1 MKRTFTVF
9 ITMLITAY
17 ALNSANAVQPA
28 FTLTAKNFVYTDSI
42 GLDGID
48 AMKFDIY
55 LLHTNTGAS
64 GAFEFALGQYYFNI
78 NGALGPSSDYNYY
91 IVPGSTTFTNVNAV
105 PRNPTFV
112 SPDASSPTGASL
124 KINSNAILGVGNGPI
139 VSTVAPGT
147 RVCTM
152 RFKKKSGSFPI
163 TAKKMSWRLADPVP
177 YTKIFATISTV
188 GTDISANGTY
198 SIDSLSSFVTLST
211 PSDNSLYNPVSLKF
225 VWRKFKPTSTYI
237 LQVYSDSLLTNK
249 IFNFTVNTDT
259 FKTIS
264 GFGSDQKYYWR
275 VGAKDTGNAIYY
287 STVWNFRT
295 IPSKHVSIKL
305 ILEGNYYPLFSQMS
319 RRDTVTSYI
328 HNITFPYGIVD
339 SAKSVI
345 DSISFKGLFRFLNVP
360 TGTYYIAV
368 KNFNTMETWSK
379 AGGELLLITDTT
391 NYDFTTAAN
400 KAYGNN
406 LILKGGK
413 YCIYSG
419 NVNGDAIVDASDLS
433 EVDNDSYSAL
443 SGRFLRSD
451 VNADGTVDAADVSQ
465 VDNNRSVVINRPF
478 F

>member
-1 MKRTFTVF
+1 MKRTSTVF
-9 ITMLITAY
+9 IAMIITIF
-17 ALNSANAVQPA
+17 ALRTANAVNPA

-42 GLDGID
+42 GQDGID

-55 LLHTNTGAS
+55 LLHTNAGAS
-64 GAFEFALGQYYFNI
+64 GPFEFALGQYFFNI
-78 NGALGPSSDYNYY
+78 NGALGSSSDYIYY
-91 IVPGSTTFTNVNAV
+91 IIPGSTTFTNVNAV

-112 SPDASSPTGASL
+112 SPDASSPAGASL
-124 KINSNAILGVGNGPI
+124 KLNSNAILGVGNGPLI
-139 VSTVAPGT
+139 STAAPGT
-147 RVCTM
+147 RVCTV
-152 RFKKKSGSFPI
+152 RLKKKSGSFPI
-163 TAKKMSWRLADPVP
+163 LSKKMSWRLAEPVP
-177 YTKIFATISTV
+177 FTKIFATIATV
-188 GTDISANGTY
+188 GTDISSNGTY
-198 SIDSLSSFVTLST
+198 SIDSSSSFVTLSS

-225 VWRKFKPTSTYI
+225 VWRKFKPASTYI
-237 LQVYSDSLLTNK
+237 LQVYSDSLMTNK

-264 GFGSDQKYYWR
+264 GFGSNQKYYWR
-275 VGAKDTGNAIYY
+275 VGARDTGNAIYY

-295 IPSKHVSIKL
+295 IPSKYVSIKL

-319 RRDTVTSYI
+319 RRDTVTAYI

-345 DSISFKGLFRFLNVP
+345 DSISFKGLFKFLNVP

-368 KNFNTMETWSK
+368 KNFNTIETWSK
-379 AGGELLLITDTT
+379 AGGEPLLITDTT

-406 LILKGGK
+406 LKLKNGK

-433 EVDNDSYSAL
+433 EVDNDSYNAL
-443 SGRFLRSD
+443 TGRFLRSD
-451 VNADGTVDAADVSQ
+451 ANADGTVDAADVSL
-465 VDNNRSVVINRPF
+465 VDNNRGAVLNRPF